1 MSFHLSWWAFVFPNV
16 GFTISVIKIGQ
27 SLQSEGIL
35 WVGTTMTL
43 LLVVVYLF
51 VLACHVRAIWKKKI
65 WFPGKDEDAQHSD
78 PGKVKGVDEEARMH
92 KHE

>member
-1 MSFHLSWWAFVFPNV
+1 
-16 GFTISVIKIGQ
+16 VIKIGQ

-35 WVGTTMTL
+35 WVGTTVTL

-78 PGKVKGVDEEARMH
+78 PWKIKGVDEEARMH